1 MWSKQVKLQI
11 DISEK
16 NTISYWTR
24 TLIFREKLLQSDFLL
39 KTNKYYWNE
48 YYWREFKRT
57 FNDLHKIS
65 YPNQYDAGLVTYR

>member
-24 TLIFREKLLQSDFLL
+24 TLIFREKLLQSDLLL

-57 FNDLHKIS
+57 LNDLHKIS